1 MTTSAANDN
10 GTNMG
15 SVHVI
20 QADLLIPGRGE
31 PLSNAAIVYD
41 TKTILYVGPQADM
54 PSCYNSLN
62 ATHVPVLMPGLWDC
76 HVHFLGI
83 AEGVSGLWKLNP
95 IVSGAR
101 SVRDLELLL
110 NAGYTSVREC
120 GGNGIFLDQV
130 VEDGYCIGPKI
141 YSCGSIIS
149 CTGGHADAHDIPLS
163 TWQDSCSQGL
173 QVCLCDGVDEC
184 TKAVRL
190 QTRKGVKFIK
200 ICASGGVLS
209 QNDDP
214 KHQQYS
220 AQELRAFVDEAAL
233 SERIVAA
240 HCHGKAGI
248 MAALRA
254 GARTIEHGTYL
265 DLECLT
271 LMKEKDA
278 ILVPTRTLHEVLR
291 SGLSPTSAIK
301 MIDASKHLKHA
312 CQLAIQHGVKIA
324 LGSDLG
330 FSLQG
335 HPAAHGQNA
344 LELSLAVDAG
354 MTPLAAI
361 EAATATAPLTL
372 GPQAPLS
379 GQIAVGYDPD
389 FIAVSSSPLED
400 ISVLANPDHITH
412 VWKRGTLYKSP
423 DRTKVEAQ

>member
-1 MTTSAANDN
+1 MTTTAGEIKGANEE
-10 GTNMG
+10 

-31 PLSNAAIVYD
+31 PLSDAAIVYN
-41 TKTILYVGPQADM
+41 TKTILYVGPQADI
-54 PSCYNSLN
+54 PECYNALD
-62 ATHVPVLMPGLWDC
+62 ATHLPV
-76 HVHFLGI
+76 
-83 AEGVSGLWKLNP
+83 NP

-130 VEDGYCIGPKI
+130 VEDGYFIGPKI
-141 YSCGSIIS
+141 YS
-149 CTGGHADAHDIPLS
+149 
-163 TWQDSCSQGL
+163 QGL
-173 QVCLCDGVDEC
+173 QVWLCDGVDEC

-190 QTRKGVKFIK
+190 QTRKGAKFIK

-209 QNDDP
+209 QKDDP

-220 AQELRAFVDEAAL
+220 AQELQAFVAEAAL

-265 DLECLT
+265 DLECVA
-271 LMKEKDA
+271 LMKEKEA

-291 SGLSPTSAIK
+291 TGLSATSAKK
-301 MIDASKHLKHA
+301 MIDASKNLKFA
-312 CQLAIQHGVKIA
+312 RQLAIKHGVKIA

-330 FSLQG
+330 LGIQG
-335 HPAAHGQNA
+335 HPAAHCQNA

-354 MTPLAAI
+354 MTSLAAI
-361 EAATATAPLTL
+361 EAATASGPLTL
-372 GPQAPLS
+372 GPQAPLF
-379 GQIAVGYDPD
+379 GQIAVGYEPD
-389 FIAVSSSPLED
+389 FIAVTSSPLDD
-400 ISVLANPDHITH
+400 ISVLVNPDNITH
-412 VWKRGTLYKSP
+412 VWRRRMLYKSP
-423 DRTKVEAQ
+423 DSTKV

>member
-1 MTTSAANDN
+1 
-10 GTNMG
+10 
-15 SVHVI
+15 VHVI

-31 PLSNAAIVYD
+31 PLSDAAIVYN
-41 TKTILYVGPQADM
+41 TKTILYVGPQADS
-54 PSCYNSLN
+54 PECYNSLD
-62 ATHVPVLMPGLWDC
+62 ATHVPVVMPGLWDC
-76 HVHFLGI
+76 HVDFLGL
-83 AEGVSGLWKLNP
+83 AGGTSDLWKLNP

-141 YSCGSIIS
+141 YSCGLIIS
-149 CTGGHADAHDIPLS
+149 CTGGHADDHDIPLS
-163 TWQDSCSQGL
+163 TWHDSCSQGL
-173 QVCLCDGVDEC
+173 QVWLCDGVDEC

-190 QTRKGVKFIK
+190 QTRKGAKFIK

-209 QNDDP
+209 QKDDP

-220 AQELRAFVDEAAL
+220 AQELQAFVYEAAL

-265 DLECLT
+265 DLECVA
-271 LMKEKDA
+271 LMKEKEA

-291 SGLSPTSAIK
+291 TGLSATSATK
-301 MIDASKHLKHA
+301 MIDASKNLKLA
-312 CQLAIQHGVKIA
+312 CQLAIQHGVNIA
-324 LGSDLG
+324 LGPTLG
-330 FSLQG
+330 LSIIG

-344 LELSLAVDAG
+344 LELGLAVDAG
-354 MTPLAAI
+354 MSPLASI
-361 EAATATAPLTL
+361 EEATASGPLTL

-400 ISVLANPDHITH
+400 ISVLVNPDNITH
-412 VWKRGTLYKSP
+412 VWRRGTLYKSP
-423 DRTKVEAQ
+423 DCTKI

>member
-1 MTTSAANDN
+1 MTTDAGKAI
-10 GTNMG
+10 GTTEG

-20 QADLLIPGRGE
+20 NADLLIPGRGD
-31 PLSNAAIVYD
+31 PLSNAAVVYD
-41 TKTILYVGPQADM
+41 TRTILYVGPQADI
-54 PSCYNSLN
+54 PDCYNSLDR
-62 ATHVPVLMPGLWDC
+62 AHVPVLMPGLWDC
-76 HVHFLGI
+76 HVHLLGL

-141 YSCGSIIS
+141 YSCGSVIS

-163 TWQDSCSQGL
+163 TWQDSCSGGL
-173 QVCLCDGVDEC
+173 QCHLCDGVDEC

-190 QTRKGVKFIK
+190 QARKGAKFIK

-209 QNDDP
+209 QNDNP

-220 AQELRAFVDEAAL
+220 AAELKAFVDEAAL

-248 MAALRA
+248 IAALKA

-265 DLECLT
+265 DLECVT
-271 LMKEKDA
+271 MMKEKGA

-291 SGLSPTSAIK
+291 SGLSATSATK
-301 MIDASKHLKHA
+301 MIDASQHLRIA
-312 CQLAIQHGVKIA
+312 CQLAIQHGVTMA

-330 FSLQG
+330 MSIRG

-354 MTPLAAI
+354 MSPLAAI
-361 EAATATAPLTL
+361 EAATANGPLTL
-372 GPQAPLS
+372 GAQAPRS
-379 GQIAVGYDPD
+379 GQIAVGYDSD
-389 FIAVSSSPLED
+389 FIALSSSPLED
-400 ISVLANPDHITH
+400 INVLVDPDNITH
-412 VWKRGTLYKSP
+412 VWRQGTLYKGSNG
-423 DRTKVEAQ
+423 TGTSMH

>member
-1 MTTSAANDN
+1 MTTDAGKAGGSAN
-10 GTNMG
+10 GL
-15 SVHVI
+15 VHVLK
-20 QADLLIPGRGE
+20 ADLLIPGQGD
-31 PLSNAAIVYD
+31 PLSNAAVVYD
-41 TKTILYVGPQADM
+41 TKIILYVGKQADI
-54 PSCYNSLN
+54 PECYKSLD

-76 HVHFLGI
+76 HVHLLGI
-83 AEGVSGLWKLNP
+83 ADGVSSLWKLNP

-101 SVRDLELLL
+101 SVRDLELPL

-141 YSCGSIIS
+141 YSCGSVIS

-163 TWQDSCSQGL
+163 TWQASCSRGL
-173 QVCLCDGVDEC
+173 QVHLCDGVDEC

-190 QTRKGVKFIK
+190 QVRKGAKFIK

-220 AQELRAFVDEAAL
+220 AQEIQAFVDEAAL

-254 GARTIEHGTYL
+254 GALTIEHGTYL
-265 DLECLT
+265 DLECAT
-271 LMKEKDA
+271 LMKEKGA

-291 SGLSPTSAIK
+291 SGLSATSATK

-312 CQLAIQHGVKIA
+312 CELAIQHGVTMA

-330 FSLQG
+330 LSLRG
-335 HPAAHGQNA
+335 HPAAHGKNA

-354 MTPLAAI
+354 MSPLAAI
-361 EAATATAPLTL
+361 EAATANGPLTL
-372 GPQAPLS
+372 GAQAPRS
-379 GQIAVGYDPD
+379 GQVAVGYDPD

-400 ISVLANPDHITH
+400 INVLVNPTNITH
-412 VWKRGTLYKSP
+412 VWRGGVLYKGPNSSRVP
-423 DRTKVEAQ
+423 IC